1 VIKQKTMTLNILNV
15 LYVLIALAMT
25 VLILLQRGAGAQA
38 GSGFG
43 AGASATVFGARGAA
57 SFLTRSTAILATL
70 FFLLSLGMGW
80 FISHRDANPASTSL
94 GVMEQAAPAG
104 ADAAAAAPVDAE
116 VPAAASQ
123 PPAAATDLPAADI
136 PAADTPAAPA
146 ATPAATPVEEQG
158 GGQQ

>member
-1 VIKQKTMTLNILNV
+1 VIKQTTMTLNILNV

-25 VLILLQRGAGAQA
+25 ILILLQRGAGAQA

-70 FFLLSLGMGW
+70 FFVLSLGMGW
-80 FISHRDANPASTSL
+80 FISHRDANPASPSL
-94 GVMEQAAPAG
+94 GVMEQAAS
-104 ADAAAAAPVDAE
+104 ADAAPVAPVDAE
-116 VPAAASQ
+116 VPVASADA
-123 PPAAATDLPAADI
+123 PAPAA
-136 PAADTPAAPA
+136 AAPA
-146 ATPAATPVEEQG
+146 ADVPAAPEATPTATPVEEQG

>member
-1 VIKQKTMTLNILNV
+1 MIKQTTMTLNILNV
-15 LYVLIALAMT
+15 LYVLVALAMT
-25 VLILLQRGAGAQA
+25 ILILLQRGAGAQA

-80 FISHRDANPASTSL
+80 FIGHRDANPAGPSL
-94 GVMEQAAPAG
+94 GVMEQAAS
-104 ADAAAAAPVDAE
+104 ADAAPAAPADAE
-116 VPAAASQ
+116 VPAAAGDA
-123 PPAAATDLPAADI
+123 PAAPAEPAAADV
-136 PAADTPAAPA
+136 PAAPA
-146 ATPAATPVEEQG
+146 ATPASTPVEEQG